1 MKVMEG
7 ASFET
12 DSGRWRKLEVEVDDA
27 DFERLWIEWA
37 APRGGVAPASV
48 RYQVLAN
55 LAQGMLVF
63 RQYQAGGMSREEAE
77 PEIQRIRDER
87 ERLKSALVQ

>member
-12 DSGRWRKLEVEVDDA
+12 DDGRWRKLEVEVDDA
-27 DFERLWIEWA
+27 DFERLCVEWGA
-37 APRGGVAPASV
+37 SRGGVAPASV

-55 LAQGMLVF
+55 LAQGMLVT
-63 RQYQAGGMSREEAE
+63 RQYQAGGMSRDEASHE
-77 PEIQRIRDER
+77 VKRIHDER
-87 ERLKSALVQ
+87 ERLESALVS

>member
-27 DFERLWIEWA
+27 DFERLWIEWGA
-37 APRGGVAPASV
+37 HRGGVAPASV

-55 LAQGMLVF
+55 LAQGMLVT
-63 RQYQAGGMSREEAE
+63 RQYQAGGMPREEAMQE
-77 PEIQRIRDER
+77 VERIRVKR
-87 ERLKSALVQ
+87 ELLKSALVA

>member
-27 DFERLWIEWA
+27 DFERLWAEWGV
-37 APRGGVAPASV
+37 PRGGVAPASV

-55 LAQGMLVF
+55 LAQGMLVT
-63 RQYQAGGMSREEAE
+63 RQYQAGGMPREEAMQE
-77 PEIQRIRDER
+77 AKRIHDER
-87 ERLKSALVQ
+87 ERLKSALVA

>member
-27 DFERLWIEWA
+27 DFDRLWAEWG
-37 APRGGVAPASV
+37 APRGGVALASV

-55 LAQGMLVF
+55 LAQGMLVT
-63 RQYQAGGMSREEAE
+63 RQYQVGGMSREEAMQE
-77 PEIQRIRDER
+77 AKRIHDER
-87 ERLKSALVQ
+87 ERLKSALVA

>member
-27 DFERLWIEWA
+27 DFERLWAEWG
-37 APRGGVAPASV
+37 APRGGVALASV

-55 LAQGMLVF
+55 LAQGMLVT
-63 RQYQAGGMSREEAE
+63 RQYQAGGMSRDEASHE
-77 PEIQRIRDER
+77 AKRIHDER
-87 ERLKSALVQ
+87 ERLKSALVA

>member
-27 DFERLWIEWA
+27 DFERLWIEWG

-55 LAQGMLVF
+55 LAQGMLVT
-63 RQYQAGGMSREEAE
+63 RQYQVGGMSRAEAMQE
-77 PEIQRIRDER
+77 VERIRVKR
-87 ERLKSALVQ
+87 ELLKSALVS